1 MKKNYLFTPGPTQ
14 VPPEVLLAEAQP
26 VIHHRTPQ
34 FSKIFKELSEDLK
47 YLFQTKTGDVFIFS
61 SSGTGG
67 MEACVVNMLSRN
79 DKALVVCGGKFGE
92 RWAEI
97 CKAYGIETINIEVEY
112 GKAVDPS
119 IIGSYLEK
127 YKGIKV
133 VFTTQSESSTGV
145 LMDIEA
151 ISRVTKQFPVHLVVD
166 TITGIG
172 IHPLLFDK
180 WGIDIA
186 VTGSQKG
193 CMLPPGLAFVC
204 VSPNVWPV
212 IEASNLPRYY
222 WDFRKMRKSLKDA
235 TTPYTPSVSLIMA
248 MKKAVD
254 IIKQEGIEN
263 VWKRHA
269 RIAQAVREGIMALGL
284 KLFAGKDS
292 SNVLTAITAP
302 EGIDIDA
309 MVKRLRDEYGVTFT
323 GGQDNL
329 KSRIFRIGHIGYID
343 DFDVITAIAA
353 VERGLYEIGYPVKL
367 GEGIAAAQKTLL
379 RKG

>member
-26 VIHHRTPQ
+26 IIHHRTPQ

-92 RWAEI
+92 RWVEI
-97 CKAYGIETINIEVEY
+97 CNAYGIETINIDVEY
-112 GKAVDPS
+112 GKAVNPS

-145 LMDIEA
+145 LNDIET
-151 ISRVTKQFPVHLVVD
+151 ISRVTKQFHVYLVVD

-180 WGIDIA
+180 WGIDVA

-204 VSPNVWPV
+204 ISTNAWPV
-212 IEASNLPRYY
+212 IEASNLPKYY
-222 WDFRKMRKSLKDA
+222 WDFRKMKKSLKDA

-263 VWKRHA
+263 VWERHA
-269 RIAQAVREGIMALGL
+269 RIAQAVREGVTALGL

-323 GGQDNL
+323 GGQDKL

-353 VERGLYEIGYPVKL
+353 VEKGLYEIGYPVKL
-367 GEGIAAAQKTLL
+367 GEGIRAAQKALV
-379 RKG
+379 RKE